1 MELFYGSIS
10 SDNVKGNEKASTNFD
25 FSELLNSE
33 GQYVSALSQLVHLF
47 LK

>member
-10 SDNVKGNEKASTNFD
+10 SVNVKGHEKASTNFN
-25 FSELLNSE
+25 FSELLNSA
-33 GQYVSALSQLVHLF
+33 GQYVNAFSQLVHLL